1 VPHTP
6 LWGASVRGAAGGGT
20 GGAVLRRDTGA
31 NTLTNRNTMARRTRL
46 LALALAAPL
55 LFGACSTDD
64 SGSGDSSTDSGG
76 NAAADGDLSFAV
88 VTHGSAGDA
97 FWDVVQ
103 NGAEQAGKDL
113 GVEVDYQSDGDP
125 QRQSQLIQ
133 AAVNQDVDG
142 IVVSMA
148 NPDALQDSVEAAVA
162 AGIPVVTINSGSAE
176 SAQFGAI
183 GHVGQDETIAGQGAG
198 QRLAQDGAKNVLC
211 VVHEAGNI
219 GLEQRCDGASQG
231 LGSNVK
237 LLQVDIN
244 DLQAAQSTITSQLQS
259 DPTIDGVLTLNSAVA
274 SAAAAAASDAGSD
287 AEIATFDLNGDVIK
301 AIQDGSIAFAVDQ
314 QQYEQGYLPIVML
327 KLYAQNLNTVGG
339 GQPVLTG
346 PGIVDSTNVDQIADL
361 ASSGTR

>member
-1 VPHTP
+1 
-6 LWGASVRGAAGGGT
+6 
-20 GGAVLRRDTGA
+20 
-31 NTLTNRNTMARRTRL
+31 MARRTRL

-55 LFGACSTDD
+55 LMSACSTDD
-64 SGSGDSSTDSGG
+64 SGSGSNTSSGG
-76 NAAADGDLSFAV
+76 SSAGKGDLSFAV
-88 VTHGSAGDA
+88 ITHGSAGDA

-103 NGAEQAGKDL
+103 KGAEAAGKDL

-133 AAVNQDVDG
+133 AAVNQKVDG

-148 NPDALQDSVEAAVA
+148 NPDALQSSVEGAVA
-162 AGIPVVTINSGSAE
+162 AGIPVVTINSGAQE
-176 SAQFGAI
+176 SAAFGAI

-231 LGSNVK
+231 LGAKVK
-237 LLQVDIN
+237 ILQVDIN

-259 DPTIDGVLTLNSAVA
+259 DPSIDGVLALNSAVA
-274 SAAAAAASDAGSD
+274 SVAAAAASDAGSK
-287 AEIATFDLNGDVIK
+287 AEIGTFDLNGDVIA
-301 AIQDGSIAFAVDQ
+301 AIKDGSIAFAVDQ

-327 KLYAQNLNTVGG
+327 KLYAQNKNTVGG

-346 PGIVDSTNVDQIADL
+346 PAIVDAKNVGAIADL
-361 ASSGTR
+361 ASAGTR